1 MLFQLKASVDLRENR
16 VPGGHMDVVSE
27 EGASNGRGIMLNFMQ
42 DVL

>member
-16 VPGGHMDVVSE
+16 VSCGQMDVVSE
-27 EGASNGRGIMLNFMQ
+27 KGPSNGRGVTLNFMQ

>member
-16 VPGGHMDVVSE
+16 VTCGQMDVVSE
-27 EGASNGRGIMLNFMQ
+27 KGPGNGRGVTLNFMQ